1 VAVVVVGAAV
11 VVAKTPVWAF
21 WPLLMPRRVKGVIA
35 AVAAVVAAVAAAAAA
50 GGVGG
55 AVKLATVDCNS

>member
-1 VAVVVVGAAV
+1 

-35 AVAAVVAAVAAAAAA
+35 AVAAAVAAVAAAAVAVGHAA
-50 GGVGG
+50 RSAGNGV
-55 AVKLATVDCNS
+55 